1 MFRKTLL
8 LTLLITLL
16 LAGCAPASTPTKA
29 PVSSPQAAPVST
41 ESPATEVPTDT
52 AILFTDS
59 LGREVKLA
67 APARRVVSLAPSLT
81 EVLFA
86 IGAGSQVVGRD
97 EYSNYPE
104 QALGVESIGSTYQTL
119 NTEAILAL
127 DPDLVVAAGINS
139 PEQIKALEDLGVV
152 VYFFGN
158 PVDFEGM
165 YQHLEIMGGL
175 TGHAKGA
182 GTLVESL
189 KVRVQAVEEMIA
201 PLSYKPTVFYEI
213 DSTDATKPWT
223 SGPDTFMDTMITM
236 AGGINIGGALS
247 DSFAQISLEE
257 IILQDPDFI
266 ILGDAK
272 WGATIESI
280 GKRPGWES
288 LSAVKNEKIF
298 VFDDDLASRPGP
310 RLVDGLEAL
319 VAILHPEFIPVP

>member
-1 MFRKTLL
+1 MFRKILL

-16 LAGCAPASTPTKA
+16 LAGCAPASVPTEA
-29 PVSSPQAAPVST
+29 PVSSPQAAPASIVST
-41 ESPATEVPTDT
+41 ATEAPADT

-67 APARRVVSLAPSLT
+67 APAQRVVSLAPSLT
-81 EVLFA
+81 EILFA

-97 EYSNYPE
+97 EYSDYPE

-119 NTEAILAL
+119 NTEAVLAL

-165 YQHLEIMGGL
+165 YQHLEIMGEL
-175 TGHAKGA
+175 TGHAKEAGA
-182 GTLVESL
+182 LVEAL
-189 KVRVQAVEEMIA
+189 KVRVQAVEEIIA
-201 PLSYKPTVFYEI
+201 PLSYQPTVFYEI
-213 DSTDATKPWT
+213 DSTDTTKPWT
-223 SGPDTFMDTMITM
+223 SGPDTFMDAMITM
-236 AGGINIGGALS
+236 AGGINIGGVLS

-280 GKRPGWES
+280 GQRPGWES

-298 VFDDDLASRPGP
+298 VFDDDLAARPGP

>member
-16 LAGCAPASTPTKA
+16 LAGCAPASTPTEA

-41 ESPATEVPTDT
+41 ESPATEAPADT

-67 APARRVVSLAPSLT
+67 APAQRVVSLAPSLT
-81 EVLFA
+81 EILFA

-104 QALGVESIGSTYQTL
+104 QALGMESIGSTYQTL

-165 YQHLEIMGGL
+165 YQHLEIMGEL
-175 TGHAKGA
+175 TSHAQEAGA
-182 GTLVESL
+182 LVESL
-189 KVRVQAVEEMIA
+189 KVRVQAVEEIIT
-201 PLSYKPTVFYEI
+201 PLSYQPTVFYEI
-213 DSTDATKPWT
+213 DSTDTTKPWT
-223 SGPDTFMDTMITM
+223 SGPDTFMDTMIAM

-257 IILQDPDFI
+257 IVLQDPDFI

-280 GKRPGWES
+280 GQRPGWED

-298 VFDDDLASRPGP
+298 AFDDDLATRPGP

-319 VAILHPEFIPVP
+319 VAILHPEFAPAP

>member
-8 LTLLITLL
+8 LTLLIALL
-16 LAGCAPASTPTKA
+16 LAGCAPASILTEA

-41 ESPATEVPTDT
+41 ESPVTEAPVDA

-67 APARRVVSLAPSLT
+67 APAQRVVSLAPSLT
-81 EVLFA
+81 ETLFA

-97 EYSNYPE
+97 EYSDYPE
-104 QALGVESIGSTYQTL
+104 EALDVESIGSTYQTL

-158 PVDFEGM
+158 PVDFGGM
-165 YQHLEIMGGL
+165 YQHLEIMGEL
-175 TGHAKGA
+175 TGHAQEAGA
-182 GTLVESL
+182 LVESL
-189 KVRVQAVEEMIA
+189 KVRVQAVEEIVA
-201 PLSYKPTVFYEI
+201 PLSYQPTVFYEI
-213 DSTDATKPWT
+213 DSTDTTKPWT
-223 SGPDTFMDTMITM
+223 SGPDTFMDTMIAI
-236 AGGINIGGALS
+236 AGGINIGGVLS

-280 GKRPGWES
+280 GQRPGWES